1 MRTIPCILLALL
13 FSATLASAQQKSI
26 VAGPMTGSVELR
38 DAIVW
43 VEVAPS
49 VRQLAVRYWP
59 KGQPGKAR
67 TQAYDGI
74 LGKTFNPAKLQ
85 LAHLDPA
92 TVYEYEVIVDK
103 VAARKSS
110 FQTKT
115 LWQYRM
121 PAPDFTFLTGSCAY
135 FNEDGFDR
143 PGKPYGK
150 DSSIFLAMAKEKADF
165 MLWLGDNWYTR
176 EVDYHSAPGL
186 AYRAHRDRSLAVLQP
201 FLQAMPH
208 YAIWDDHDFGPNDA
222 SKAYIFRDESRQ
234 VFRDYWPNPTF
245 GQDGKG
251 IYTQFSFSDVDFFLL
266 DGRYF
271 SSGSRMPDS
280 IGGQP
285 NPEKKMYGDAQMEWL
300 RNALLQSNARF
311 KVIATGS
318 QALNVHSRW
327 DSFHHFPVEY
337 HAFMDWLNTVD
348 IPGIVF
354 LTGDRHHSEVIR
366 LERPGNY
373 PLYDITNSPLTSGEA
388 APSGA
393 EVTSPIRVP
402 GTLVV
407 TQNYSRIKVLGPQND
422 RRMQVEFV
430 DRNGQILGKFE
441 VAAKALKK

>member
-1 MRTIPCILLALL
+1 MRTIPCIILAILLS
-13 FSATLASAQQKSI
+13 FSAATAQKNELVS
-26 VAGPMTGSVELR
+26 GPMTGAVELR
-38 DAIVW
+38 DAIIWAAVS
-43 VEVAPS
+43 PS
-49 VRQLAVRYWP
+49 VKQAAIRYWP
-59 KGQPGKAR
+59 EGKPGNAKMVVY
-67 TQAYDGI
+67 TGK
-74 LGKTFNPAKLQ
+74 LGELYNPLKINLVN
-85 LAHLDPA
+85 LDPG
-92 TVYEYEVIVDK
+92 TVYNYEVLLNK
-103 VAARKSS
+103 VSVKKSA
-110 FQTKT
+110 FKTKT

-135 FNEDGFDR
+135 FNEEGFDR

-150 DSSIFLAMAKEKADF
+150 DSSIFLTMAEEKADF

-176 EVDYHSAPGL
+176 EVDYSSASGL
-186 AYRAHRDRSLAVLQP
+186 LYRAHRDRSLPVLQP
-201 FLQAMPH
+201 LLSAMPH

-222 SKAYIFRDESRQ
+222 SKAYIFREESRE
-234 VFRDYWPNPTF
+234 VFRNFWPNPTF
-245 GQDGKG
+245 GQEGKG

-280 IGGQP
+280 IGGKP
-285 NPEKKMYGDAQMEWL
+285 NAEKKMYGDAQMEWL

-318 QALNVHSRW
+318 QALNTYSRW

-337 HAFMDWLNTVD
+337 HSFMDWLNEVN

-366 LERPGNY
+366 LNRKDNY
-373 PLYDITNSPLTSGEA
+373 PLYDITNSPLSSGEA

-393 EVTSPIRVP
+393 EVNSTIRVP

-407 TQNYSRIKVLGPQND
+407 TQNYSRIRVLGPQND
-422 RRMQVEFV
+422 RKMQVEFV
-430 DRNGQILGKFE
+430 DRGGQVLGKFE
-441 VAAKALKK
+441 VSAKDLKK

>member
-1 MRTIPCILLALL
+1 MRAIPCILFVL
-13 FSATLASAQQKSI
+13 FLTFPGIAQHKGL

-43 VEVAPS
+43 VEVAPT
-49 VRQLAVRYWP
+49 VKQVAVRFWP
-59 KGQPGKAR
+59 KGQEGRAR
-67 TQAYDGI
+67 TQNWTGQSGRTY
-74 LGKTFNPAKLQ
+74 LPVKLQ
-85 LAHLDPA
+85 LVNLDPA
-92 TVYEYEVIVDK
+92 TEYEYEVVIDK
-103 VAARKSS
+103 IPAKKSS
-110 FQTKT
+110 FKTKT

-150 DSSIFLAMAKEKADF
+150 DSSIFLTMAKEKADF

-186 AYRAHRDRSLAVLQP
+186 AYRAHRDRSLPVLQP
-201 FLQAMPH
+201 FLSAMPH
-208 YAIWDDHDFGPNDA
+208 YATWDDHDFGPNDA
-222 SKAYIFRDESRQ
+222 SKAYIFRDESRA
-234 VFRDYWPNPTF
+234 VFMDYWPNPTF
-245 GQDGKG
+245 GRDGKG
-251 IYTQFSFSDVDFFLL
+251 IYTQFSFNDVDFFLL

-280 IGGQP
+280 IGGKP
-285 NPEKKMYGDAQMEWL
+285 NAEKKMYGDEQMEWL

-311 KVIATGS
+311 KVVATGS
-318 QALNVHSRW
+318 QALNVYSRW

-337 HAFMDWLNTVD
+337 QSFMDWLNEVD

-354 LTGDRHHSEVIR
+354 LTGDRHHSEVVKMD
-366 LERPGNY
+366 RPGNY

-388 APSGA
+388 APSGI
-393 EVTSPIRVP
+393 EVNSPIRVA

-430 DRNGQILGKFE
+430 DRNGRVLGKFE
-441 VAAKALKK
+441 VAAQELKK

>member
-1 MRTIPCILLALL
+1 MRTIPCIILAILLS
-13 FSATLASAQQKSI
+13 FSATTAQKNELVS
-26 VAGPMTGSVELR
+26 GPMTGAVELR
-38 DAIVW
+38 DAIIWAAVL
-43 VEVAPS
+43 PS
-49 VRQLAVRYWP
+49 VKQAAIRYWP
-59 KGQPGKAR
+59 EGKPGSAK
-67 TQAYDGI
+67 TVVYGGK
-74 LGKTFNPAKLQ
+74 LGELYNPLKINLVN
-85 LAHLDPA
+85 LDPG
-92 TVYEYEVIVDK
+92 TVYHYEVLLNK
-103 VAARKSS
+103 VSVKKSS
-110 FQTKT
+110 FKTKT

-135 FNEDGFDR
+135 FNEEGFDR

-150 DSSIFLAMAKEKADF
+150 DSSIFLTMAQEKADF

-176 EVDYHSAPGL
+176 EVDYSSAPGL
-186 AYRAHRDRSLAVLQP
+186 LYRAHRDRSLPVLQP
-201 FLQAMPH
+201 FLSAMPH

-222 SKAYIFRDESRQ
+222 SKAYIFREDSRR

-245 GQDGKG
+245 GQEGKG

-280 IGGQP
+280 IGGKP
-285 NPEKKMYGDAQMEWL
+285 NAEKKMYGDEQMEWL

-318 QALNVHSRW
+318 QALNIYSRW

-337 HAFMDWLNTVD
+337 HSFMDWLNEVN
-348 IPGIVF
+348 ISGIVF

-366 LERPGNY
+366 LDRKGNY

-393 EVTSPIRVP
+393 EVNSPIRIP

-407 TQNYSRIKVLGPQND
+407 TQNYSRIKVLGPPND
-422 RRMQVEFV
+422 RKMQVEFV
-430 DRNGQILGKFE
+430 DRGGQVLGKFE
-441 VAAKALKK
+441 VAAKDLKK

>member
-1 MRTIPCILLALL
+1 MRLIPCLTLAILL
-13 FSATLASAQQKSI
+13 SCTLVSAQNKSL

-38 DAIVW
+38 DVIVW
-43 VEVAPS
+43 AEVAANVKKVS
-49 VRQLAVRYWP
+49 VRYWP
-59 KGQPGKAR
+59 QQQPGKALSQSW
-67 TQAYDGI
+67 TGP
-74 LGKTFNPAKLQ
+74 LGKTYNPVKIQ
-85 LAHLDPA
+85 LRNLVPGTAYA
-92 TVYEYEVIVDK
+92 YELLVDD
-103 VAARKSS
+103 KSLKKS
-110 FQTKT
+110 AFQTKT
-115 LWQYRM
+115 LWQHRM

-135 FNEDGFDR
+135 FNEEGFDR

-150 DSSIFLAMAKEKADF
+150 DSSIFLTMAKEKADF

-186 AYRAHRDRSLAVLQP
+186 AYRAHRDRSLPVLQP
-201 FLQAMPH
+201 FLSAMPH

-222 SKAYIFRDESRQ
+222 SKAYIFRDESREI
-234 VFRDYWPNPTF
+234 FKDYWPNPTF

-280 IGGQP
+280 TDGQP

-318 QALNVHSRW
+318 QALNVYSRW

-337 HAFMDWLNTVD
+337 HAFMNWLEEVNV
-348 IPGIVF
+348 PGIVF

-366 LERPGNY
+366 FNRPGNY

-388 APSGA
+388 APSGD
-393 EVTSPIRVP
+393 EVNSPIRVP

-407 TQNYSRIKVLGPQND
+407 TQNYSRIKVFGPKED
-422 RRMQVEFV
+422 RKMAVEFV
-430 DRNGQILGKFE
+430 DGKGQVLGKFE
-441 VAAKALKK
+441 VRANDLKK